1 MHVVV
6 IGADKLGLAV
16 AGWLIQAGHEVSVID
31 SDRERCKAADD
42 AFGVVAVEGDCVSS
56 TVLSEAGADR
66 ADAVIATGEDDGVNL
81 AACQLAKHRFDVPRS
96 ISVVNRSDHWSIFDS
111 LGVNVVVDAPD
122 LILRRIQEGFIQQGI
137 ERLKSLPSNGADQ
150 SLVSIKVPRT
160 YGSEGRRLD
169 ALPLPAGTLPTLIIS
184 GDGTP
189 RLPSPD
195 LVIRAG
201 DEVVAVMTETG
212 QDELSDSLFSDARM

>member
-16 AGWLIQAGHEVSVID
+16 ARWLIEAGHEITVID
-31 SDRERCKAADD
+31 ADRERCKAADD
-42 AFGVVAVEGDCVSS
+42 AFGIVAVEGDCVSS

-81 AACQLAKHRFDVPRS
+81 AACQLAKHRFDVPKS

-111 LGVNVVVDAPD
+111 LGVDVVVDAPD
-122 LILRRIQEGFIQQGI
+122 LILHRIQEGFVHQGI
-137 ERLKSLPSNGADQ
+137 ERLKSLPSNGADR

-169 ALPLPAGTLPTLIIS
+169 TLPFPEGTLPTLIIS

-189 RLPSPD
+189 RLPNPD

-201 DEVVAVMTETG
+201 DEVVAVMTATG
-212 QDELSDSLFSDARM
+212 QDELRDSLSSDVQM

>member
-16 AGWLIQAGHEVSVID
+16 AGWLIQAGHEVAVID

-42 AFGVVAVEGDCVSS
+42 AFGGVAVEGDCVSS

-81 AACQLAKHRFDVPRS
+81 AACQLAKHRFGVSKS
-96 ISVVNRSDHWSIFDS
+96 ISVVNRSDHWDIFDS
-111 LGVNVVVDAPD
+111 LGVDVAVDAPD
-122 LILRRIQEGFIQQGI
+122 LILRQIQEGFAYEGI
-137 ERLKSLPSNGADQ
+137 ERLKSLPSNGDDR
-150 SLVSIKVPRT
+150 SLVSIKIPRT
-160 YGSEGRRLD
+160 NGFEGQRLD
-169 ALPLPAGTLPTLIIS
+169 TLPFPEGTLPTLIIS

-189 RLPSPD
+189 QLPSPD
-195 LVIRAG
+195 LVVRAG
-201 DEVVAVMTETG
+201 DEVVAVMTAAG
-212 QDELSDSLFSDARM
+212 QDELGDSLSSDVQV